1 MHTSFIM
8 TILCVCGR
16 PALPEL
22 FRQKGAFSLLKPSLG
37 SEISFSQLDS
47 QRSQQQ
53 PVLLVNLQAFLA
65 EKLQMADR

>member
-1 MHTSFIM
+1 M

-16 PALPEL
+16 PALPDL
-22 FRQKGAFSLLKPSLG
+22 FRQKGAFGLLQPSLG

-65 EKLQMADR
+65 EKLQLADR